1 MPQRK
6 RRSKSKKKRIGRKR
20 PHPGDKCLRDQPVNR
35 FGEKKKSTT
44 ISITPTTKR
53 TLDELSIEH
62 QCESRS
68 ELLELIGHRELILV
82 APELLKS
89 NGTEG

>member
-1 MPQRK
+1 MSKKK
-6 RRSKSKKKRIGRKR
+6 RRSKSKKQGGKKRS
-20 PHPGDKCLRDQPVNR
+20 HPGDKCLRDKPVNR

-89 NGTEG
+89 NGTEA